1 LSFAGIT
8 AGNVVVVVEVDVVV
22 VPGSVVV
29 VVPGS
34 VVVVDVDVVEVE
46 VLVVVVEDRAI
57 WGVTTMSVATNR
69 PLTPTATSV
78 PRRSN
83 QRGDNFTHLPYFV
96 RWVRLVTPR

>member
-1 LSFAGIT
+1 LSLAGIT

-29 VVPGS
+29 V
-34 VVVVDVDVVEVE
+34 DVDVVEVD
-46 VLVVVVEDRAI
+46 VLVVVVVVEERAI
-57 WGVTTMSVATNR
+57 SGVTTMSVAINR
-69 PLTPTATSV
+69 PLTPTETSV

-96 RWVRLVTPR
+96 RNAVLVTRR